1 MSSTS
6 DAFFLM
12 SFQMSIVKMVDAE
25 LKIEV
30 REDISAASITAS
42 MRPRMPKNIRR
53 DVLKMYCPR
62 PLYQI
67 FDEIIRRKKTCSYR
81 WEADLGPKVRMRC
94 LSIQQWIHRSP
105 DTSLDW
111 SKQPKHTHMISTCH

>member
-25 LKIEV
+25 LKIDV

-42 MRPRMPKNIRR
+42 IRPRMPKNIHK
-53 DVLKMYCPR
+53 DVVPTAAILN
-62 PLYQI
+62 I
-67 FDEIIRRKKTCSYR
+67 
-81 WEADLGPKVRMRC
+81 
-94 LSIQQWIHRSP
+94 
-105 DTSLDW
+105 
-111 SKQPKHTHMISTCH
+111 

>member
-42 MRPRMPKNIRR
+42 MRPRMPINIRR
-53 DVLKMYCPR
+53 DVLKMYCPW

-67 FDEIIRRKKTCSYR
+67 FNKFVERKHALT
-81 WEADLGPKVRMRC
+81 DG
-94 LSIQQWIHRSP
+94 
-105 DTSLDW
+105 
-111 SKQPKHTHMISTCH
+111 KQI